1 MTLEVT
7 LKRIWLLLPLI
18 LIIIVFSG
26 CAANRSYRSDFSFA
40 NKLAE
45 DGLWKEAYY
54 RWNKVLEAGRKD
66 AVIYNNMAIALE
78 EMGKFDEAEKTY
90 QKALELAPNNQT
102 IKTNYDRMKKFLKKE
117 KNDEGKKE
125 KIPEKGK
132 QPWKK

>member
-1 MTLEVT
+1 
-7 LKRIWLLLPLI
+7 
-18 LIIIVFSG
+18 
-26 CAANRSYRSDFSFA
+26 
-40 NKLAE
+40 LAE

-125 KIPEKGK
+125 KIPEKEK
-132 QPWKK
+132 QPRKK